1 MGDTGLEAVL
11 RRDRIVVLA
20 ALAGIVALAW
30 IYLIR
35 IGAGMEMRGVDM
47 QSMTESAFASWPPGQ
62 FLVMFL
68 MWAVMM
74 IGMMVPSAAP
84 MILLY
89 ARVGR
94 QAESKGRPFAA
105 AGWFA
110 SGYLLAWSLF
120 AALATLLQW
129 GLEQAALLTP
139 MMRSASALF
148 GGLLLIAA
156 GLYQWAPLKDACL
169 TQCQSPLLFIQ
180 RHGGFRSEPAGAL
193 GLGLRH
199 GAYCIGCCWG
209 LMLLLF
215 VGGVM
220 NLLWIAA
227 LAILVLVE
235 KLVPQG
241 RIVARAAGV
250 IFLFAGIA
258 LLTGLV

>member
-1 MGDTGLEAVL
+1 MEAVL
-11 RRDRIVVLA
+11 RRDRIVVLT
-20 ALAGIVALAW
+20 ALAAIVALAW

-35 IGAGMEMRGVDM
+35 IEAGMEMGGMDM
-47 QSMTESAFASWPPGQ
+47 HGMAGSAFAPWPAGQ
-62 FLVMFL
+62 FLVTFL

-105 AGWFA
+105 SGWFA

-120 AALATLLQW
+120 AAIATLLQW

-169 TQCQSPLLFIQ
+169 SQCQSPLHFIQ
-180 RHGGFRSEPAGAL
+180 RHGGFRAEPPGAMAM
-193 GLGLRH
+193 GLRH

-209 LMLLLF
+209 LMILLF

-220 NLLWIAA
+220 NLIWVAA
-227 LAILVLVE
+227 LAALVLAE

-241 RIVARAAGV
+241 RLVARAAGA
-250 IFLFAGIA
+250 IFLIAGIA
-258 LLTGLV
+258 VLTGLA